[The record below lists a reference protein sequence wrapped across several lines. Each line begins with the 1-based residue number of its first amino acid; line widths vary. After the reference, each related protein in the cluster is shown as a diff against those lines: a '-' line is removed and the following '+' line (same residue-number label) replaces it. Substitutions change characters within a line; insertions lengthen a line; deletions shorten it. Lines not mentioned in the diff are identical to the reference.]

1 MALVTDAIP
10 PTLPLT
16 RPALSPG
23 RPPQRK
29 RNVSAGDAPD
39 LRSPLLAKSSGDLGK
54 STEDLER
61 DAMVIAASSMEPTMI
76 TGIVTLEDVIE
87 ELLGEEIIGT

>member
-1 MALVTDAIP
+1 
-10 PTLPLT
+10 
-16 RPALSPG
+16 
-23 RPPQRK
+23 
-29 RNVSAGDAPD
+29 
-39 LRSPLLAKSSGDLGK
+39 LLAKSSGDLGK